1 MKLSKFIDHTLLK
14 PTATEADIKKLCGEA
29 EENDFYAVCVNPVF
43 VKLAKECLKGTNV
56 KVACVIGF
64 PLGANCTEVK
74 KTEAE
79 KAILDG
85 ADELDMVMN
94 QGLFKE
100 GKFDEVVRD
109 IDAVCEG
116 GVPVKVIVETSQLSN
131 DEIVKVCELVN
142 LSRAEFIKTS
152 TGFIGE
158 GARES
163 DVKLMK
169 SLMKNGKKVKASGG
183 IRDQETFKKMLAAGA
198 DRIGTSGGV
207 QLVKIVE

>member
-85 ADELDMVMN
+85 AEVASISNGDHE
-94 QGLFKE
+94 
-100 GKFDEVVRD
+100 EVVRLNKD
-109 IDAVCEG
+109 
-116 GVPVKVIVETSQLSN
+116 LN
-131 DEIVKVCELVN
+131 DLLDKEE
-142 LSRAEFIKTS
+142 
-152 TGFIGE
+152 
-158 GARES
+158 
-163 DVKLMK
+163 
-169 SLMKNGKKVKASGG
+169 
-183 IRDQETFKKMLAAGA
+183 KM
-198 DRIGTSGGV
+198 
-207 QLVKIVE
+207 